1 MRACYHRPMAS
12 LATKPTLAIDAHD
25 VTKTFRSGWPRR
37 RETAALRGATLTVE
51 RGTIFGLLGPNGAGK
66 TTLLSILA
74 TLLVPDGGQAQV
86 LGLDVVREA
95 AALRR
100 RINMA
105 SGRPSFLWSLRVE
118 EIVAFYGR
126 LYGLSGARL
135 RRRVDTL
142 IEQYELVEYRRA
154 QYNELSTGL
163 KQRVALAKAL
173 VNDPELLFLDEPT
186 LGLDPDV
193 SVRVR
198 AHIAALRHEQGM
210 TIVLTTHYMREA
222 EELCDDIGFI
232 KAGRILAHGTPDALK
247 RQIGLGD
254 VIALKL
260 DPPRLPWLA
269 EAPGVLRV
277 SEHEGWLELTVD
289 EAEKR
294 VPELLRALAAEGVVV
309 RNVQVR
315 EPELEDVFVEL
326 AR

>member
-1 MRACYHRPMAS
+1 MARS
-12 LATKPTLAIDAHD
+12 APEPSLAIDARE
-25 VTKTFRSGWPRR
+25 VTKTFRSGWLRR
-37 RETAALRGATLTVE
+37 RETAALRGASLAVG
-51 RGTIFGLLGPNGAGK
+51 RGAIVGLLGPNGAGK
-66 TTLLSILA
+66 TTFLSILA
-74 TLLVPDGGQAQV
+74 TLLVPDGGQARV
-86 LGLDVVREA
+86 LGLDVARDA
-95 AALRR
+95 APLRR

-105 SGRPSFLWSLRVE
+105 SGRPSFLWSLKVE
-118 EIVAFYGR
+118 EIIAFYAR
-126 LYGLSGARL
+126 LYGLSGDRL
-135 RRRVDTL
+135 RHRVGTL
-142 IEQYELVEYRRA
+142 IEQYELTEYRRA
-154 QYNELSTGL
+154 QYSELSTGL

-198 AHIAALRHEQGM
+198 RHVADLRREQGV

-222 EELCDDIGFI
+222 EELCDEIGFI
-232 KAGRILAHGTPDALK
+232 KDGRILAHGTADALK

-260 DPPRLPWLA
+260 DPPRLDWLA

-277 SEHEGWLELTVD
+277 APRDGWLELTVD

-294 VPELLRALAAEGVVV
+294 LPDLLRALLAEGVVV
-309 RNVQVR
+309 RNVKVH
-315 EPELEDVFVEL
+315 EPDLEDVFVEL

>member
-1 MRACYHRPMAS
+1 MARPAPAPS
-12 LATKPTLAIDAHD
+12 LAIDARE
-25 VTKTFRSGWPRR
+25 VTKTFRSGWLRR
-37 RETAALRGATLTVE
+37 RETAALRGASLAVR
-51 RGTIFGLLGPNGAGK
+51 RGTIVGLLGPNGAGK
-66 TTLLSILA
+66 TTFLSILA
-74 TLLVPDGGQAQV
+74 TLLVPDGGEARV
-86 LGLDVVREA
+86 LGLDVARDA
-95 AALRR
+95 LALRQ

-105 SGRPSFLWSLRVE
+105 SGRPSFLWSLKVD

-126 LYGLSGARL
+126 LYGLSGQRL
-135 RRRVDTL
+135 RMRVDAL
-142 IEQYELVEYRRA
+142 IEQYELTAYRRA

-198 AHIAALRHEQGM
+198 QHIADLRREQGV

-222 EELCDDIGFI
+222 EELCDEIGFI
-232 KAGRILAHGTPDALK
+232 KGGRILAHGTPDALK
-247 RQIGLGD
+247 RRIGLGD

-260 DPPRLPWLA
+260 DPPRLEWLA
-269 EAPGVLRV
+269 DAPGVIRV
-277 SEHEGWLELTVD
+277 AQSDGWLELTVD

-294 VPELLRALAAEGVVV
+294 LPDLLRALLAEGVVV
-309 RNVQVR
+309 RNVQVH
-315 EPELEDVFVEL
+315 EPDLEDVFVEL

>member
-1 MRACYHRPMAS
+1 MSAFSRGRPSSAPPS
-12 LATKPTLAIDAHD
+12 PAIDARD
-25 VTKTFRSGWPRR
+25 VTKTFRSGWLRR
-37 RETAALRGATLTVE
+37 RETPALRGVSLEVE
-51 RGTIFGLLGPNGAGK
+51 RGAIFGLLGPNGAGK

-74 TLLVPDGGQAQV
+74 TLLVPDRGTARV
-86 LGLDVVREA
+86 LGLDVVRDA

-100 RINMA
+100 RLNMA
-105 SGRPSFLWSLRVE
+105 SGRPSFLWSLRVD

-126 LYGLSGARL
+126 LYGLSGAALGRT
-135 RRRVDTL
+135 VDAL
-142 IEQYELVEYRRA
+142 IEQYELGEHRRR

-198 AHIAALRHEQGM
+198 QHIARLRRERGM

-222 EELCDDIGFI
+222 DELCDEVAFI
-232 KAGRILAHGTPDALK
+232 KGGRILARGTPDALK

-254 VIALKL
+254 VVALRVE
-260 DPPRLPWLA
+260 PRPAWLG
-269 EAPGVLRV
+269 EAPGVLRCV
-277 SEHEGWLELTVD
+277 EADGWIECTVD
-289 EAEKR
+289 DAEKR
-294 VPELLRALAAEGVVV
+294 VPELLRAFQGEGIEV
-309 RNVQVR
+309 RNLQVR
-315 EPELEDVFVEL
+315 EPELEEVFVEL

>member
-1 MRACYHRPMAS
+1 MAPP
-12 LATKPTLAIDAHD
+12 ATEPALAIDARE
-25 VTKTFRSGWPRR
+25 VTKTFRSGWLRR
-37 RETAALRGATLTVE
+37 RETAALRGASLTVE
-51 RGTIFGLLGPNGAGK
+51 RGAIFGLLGPNGAGK

-74 TLLVPDGGQAQV
+74 TLLVPDGGGARV
-86 LGLDVVREA
+86 LGFDVVRESTA
-95 AALRR
+95 IRR

-118 EIVAFYGR
+118 EIIAFYGR
-126 LYGLSGARL
+126 LYGLSGERL
-135 RRRVDTL
+135 RRRVDAL
-142 IEQYELVEYRRA
+142 IEQYELVPYRRA
-154 QYNELSTGL
+154 HYSELSTGL

-198 AHIAALRHEQGM
+198 SHIAALRREQGM

-222 EELCDDIGFI
+222 EELCDEIGFI
-232 KAGRILAHGTPDALK
+232 KAGRILARGTPDALK

-254 VIALKL
+254 VVALRL
-260 DPPRLPWLA
+260 DPARPEWLA
-269 EAPGVLRV
+269 EASGVLRV
-277 SEHEGWLELTVD
+277 AENDGWLELTVD

-294 VPELLRALAAEGVVV
+294 VPELLRTLLAEGVVV
-309 RNVQVR
+309 RNIQVR
-315 EPELEDVFVEL
+315 EPELEEVFVEL